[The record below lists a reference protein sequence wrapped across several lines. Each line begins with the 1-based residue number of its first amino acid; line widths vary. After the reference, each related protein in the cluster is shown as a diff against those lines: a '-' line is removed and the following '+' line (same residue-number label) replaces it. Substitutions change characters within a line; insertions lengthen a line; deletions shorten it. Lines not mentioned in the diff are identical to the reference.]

1 MVIWA
6 FVILVMLMIPLLAI
20 VIDSEFGRAFARRI
34 SGDSTAGD
42 EALALKVEQL
52 ESEVRYLGETLEAL
66 REETTFLRSL
76 LEAKPSASEP
86 RSLPP
91 GD

>member
-20 VIDSEFGRAFARRI
+20 VIDSDFGRAFARRI
-34 SGDSTAGD
+34 SRESQPGDA
-42 EALALKVEQL
+42 ELADKVERL
-52 ESEVRYLGETLEAL
+52 EGEVRYLGEALEAL
-66 REETTFLRSL
+66 REETTFVRSL
-76 LEAKPSASEP
+76 LEKKSEP